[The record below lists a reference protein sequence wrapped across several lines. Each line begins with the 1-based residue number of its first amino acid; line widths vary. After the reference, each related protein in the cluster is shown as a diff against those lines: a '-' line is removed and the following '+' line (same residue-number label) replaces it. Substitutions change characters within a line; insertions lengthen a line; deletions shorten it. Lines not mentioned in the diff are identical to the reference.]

1 MRALITGGAGF
12 IGSHLA
18 EELLR
23 RGADVSVIDDL
34 STGSIENIGQ
44 LKGLRGFS
52 YTIDTIQNRP
62 VMAELADGADVIYHL
77 AAAVGVRLII
87 ESPVRTIETNIK
99 GTELVLELAA
109 KKRKK
114 VVLASTS
121 EVYGKAN
128 SLPFSESGDIV
139 LGRRVPR
146 ARVLEREAGP
156 RSRCPTVQ
164 YCGASSDGTIRNG
177 HPELRQTGASWRA
190 DHGLR

>member
-87 ESPVRTIETNIK
+87 ESPVRTI
-99 GTELVLELAA
+99 
-109 KKRKK
+109 
-114 VVLASTS
+114 
-121 EVYGKAN
+121 
-128 SLPFSESGDIV
+128 
-139 LGRRVPR
+139 
-146 ARVLEREAGP
+146 
-156 RSRCPTVQ
+156 
-164 YCGASSDGTIRNG
+164 
-177 HPELRQTGASWRA
+177 
-190 DHGLR
+190 